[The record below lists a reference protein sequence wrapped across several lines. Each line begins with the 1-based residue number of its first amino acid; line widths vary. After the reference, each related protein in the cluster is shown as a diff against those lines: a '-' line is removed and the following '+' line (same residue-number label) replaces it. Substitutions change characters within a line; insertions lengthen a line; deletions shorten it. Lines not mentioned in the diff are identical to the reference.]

1 MVTILMESTS
11 SFENTN
17 DVPVPLHDLSPK
29 CMLPTVKVRDIN
41 SPQRN
46 SSPKENK
53 EASARRR
60 CFGPYSPFK
69 TYTQPLKQL
78 HNTAVTDATDLTS
91 LTSGNSYDSTVVGC
105 NGESGEVL
113 CSVESKENNLT
124 DEVHFEVERTSC
136 KKKSYSTCRMSIST
150 KTVINN
156 QADSDDDIKVIEP
169 VNSEIID
176 KSIENAE
183 ISDTDVS
190 TNDVEEVST
199 VCYSSSNHDVSVDV
213 GIEQSAAIADK
224 IKNIKCELVD
234 SCDFVSGVTNNSL
247 PNDKPADLTDVST
260 EERDINFLLDQPD
273 VDLRNEPALGKT
285 TDVSD
290 QSEISQS
297 CAETSVNKHI
307 AFISSEQI
315 PLLQNECCD
324 ESNKCNILEQT
335 SCSVLN
341 TVEGNSNATERNSNA
356 VETNSNI
363 TKTNSNATE
372 NKLRE
377 TGRKKHH
384 EIKKTFF
391 TRRRCSIEEKSVFI
405 MERYNV
411 PPVSVVVVDIQL
423 LANFKHQKL
432 LQKANSKF
440 LHEKSKSLQD
450 VKSIRDLKLSDYK
463 PNNRIVNVTTDAS
476 ADSVRETFEQK
487 VARKL
492 AEKRRLLGEPAL
504 VLITEKPLISPKG
517 TESDKKIKVISH
529 SENEIQTLSK
539 PRNIA
544 IERVVQE
551 QNEVVTAPLPEE
563 SPILFTNNGQF
574 QNPNTPMIYV
584 EEPLNE
590 ARQLS
595 NHKVEMIVQTR
606 PRLPDKMGSG
616 KRKKL
621 STQKSLSPNK
631 KTKMSLQFNELT
643 DPIIQK
649 ADVELDE
656 CEAIRTV
663 PLHPRIRMKLQSHCN
678 CVGENCSHLGRASLS
693 PVNSESV
700 SKSPIDT
707 SPTAPTSYTDS
718 VTKPSLLMSTP
729 LPTSDVSTSNCA
741 CNIISCTHVINPSPG
756 RRSAVAFKSLTPKH
770 KVKTP
775 TKFRPT
781 LLQRFSPKS
790 PRSALSRIISDVHDD
805 LKPEIEKVKT
815 KLMDCVDVVSD
826 AMSESQSSSC
836 EEIIYPNIV
845 HISSDD
851 GPILEED
858 EIKKED
864 ELFIPSPIKTES
876 TETDSTVT
884 DFLIDDDENTDFY
897 SSSDFVRRRR
907 RKTSSKKRVESFI
920 VKPSVVAPTLE
931 NSANTTPTNAVRTNR
946 RRPLKTVSKRQ
957 MMKLTKH
964 FNLREF
970 EVRVEKLSEVTVS
983 RLIELCTT
991 LETWNKKELL
1001 LAAGLA
1007 EYDIKRLGLATM
1019 RRDEKNAKYGFRK
1032 FLKRRD
1038 IFQLVSEK
1046 PKTSK
1051 KKHQL
1056 DFLKS
1061 ENRKLREMALIK
1073 EREERKMRDLES
1085 IRRSLLKINAKF
1097 LNQSKFWNY
1106 INQGTIAKPIEI

>member
-1 MVTILMESTS
+1 
-11 SFENTN
+11 
-17 DVPVPLHDLSPK
+17 
-29 CMLPTVKVRDIN
+29 MLPTVKVKDIN

-46 SSPKENK
+46 ASPKKNK
-53 EASARRR
+53 EASSARRH
-60 CFGPYSPFK
+60 CFAPYSPFK
-69 TYTQPLKQL
+69 SYTQPLKQL
-78 HNTAVTDATDLTS
+78 HNTPVTDVTDLTV
-91 LTSGNSYDSTVVGC
+91 LTSGNSCDSTVVSC

-113 CSVESKENNLT
+113 CSVESKENVLT
-124 DEVHFEVERTSC
+124 DEVHFEVERTPC
-136 KKKSYSTCRMSIST
+136 KKKSYFTCRMSIST

-169 VNSEIID
+169 PNSEIIN
-176 KSIENAE
+176 KRIENAE
-183 ISDTDVS
+183 KSDTDIS

-199 VCYSSSNHDVSVDV
+199 VCYSSSSHDVCVDV
-213 GIEQSAAIADK
+213 GVEQPAAIANK
-224 IKNIKCELVD
+224 IKNIKSELVD
-234 SCDFVSGVTNNSL
+234 TCDFVSGVTNNSL
-247 PNDKPADLTDVST
+247 SNDNPTDLTEVST
-260 EERDINFLLDQPD
+260 EKRDIKFLLDQPD
-273 VDLRNEPALGKT
+273 IDQRHEPDLGKT
-285 TDVSD
+285 TEI
-290 QSEISQS
+290 EISQS
-297 CAETSVNKHI
+297 CAKTF
-307 AFISSEQI
+307 ADRDLPFISTEQI
-315 PLLQNECCD
+315 PSQQNECCD
-324 ESNKCNILEQT
+324 ESKKCNILKQT
-335 SCSVLN
+335 SFSVSN
-341 TVEGNSNATERNSNA
+341 AVEGNSNATERNLNT
-356 VETNSNI
+356 VE
-363 TKTNSNATE
+363 TNSNATE
-372 NKLRE
+372 NKSRE

-391 TRRRCSIEEKSVFI
+391 TRRRCNIEEKSVLI

-423 LANFKHQKL
+423 LGNFKHQKL
-432 LQKANSKF
+432 LQKANAKF
-440 LHEKSKSLQD
+440 LHDKSKSLQD
-450 VKSIRDLKLSDYK
+450 VKSIRDLKLSNYK

-504 VLITEKPLISPKG
+504 ILNTEKPVTSPKG

-529 SENEIQTLSK
+529 SENEIQTLTK
-539 PRNIA
+539 PRNVA
-544 IERVVQE
+544 IEPVVQK
-551 QNEVVTAPLPEE
+551 QNEVVTEK
-563 SPILFTNNGQF
+563 SHPILFTTNRQF

-590 ARQLS
+590 ALQLS
-595 NHKVEMIVQTR
+595 NHKVKMIVQTR
-606 PRLPDKMGSG
+606 PRLPDKMGSA

-621 STQKSLSPNK
+621 SPQKSLSPNK
-631 KTKMSLQFNELT
+631 KTKMSLKFNELT

-649 ADVELDE
+649 AGVELDE

-678 CVGENCSHLGRASLS
+678 CVGENCSHLGRANLS
-693 PVNSESV
+693 PVNSEFV
-700 SKSPIDT
+700 SKSPNDT
-707 SPTAPTSYTDS
+707 SPTAPKSFTDP
-718 VTKPSLLMSTP
+718 VTKPSLFMSTP
-729 LPTSDVSTSNCA
+729 LTTSDALTTSDVSTSNCA
-741 CNIISCTHVINPSPG
+741 CNIISCPHVINPSPG
-756 RRSAVAFKSLTPKH
+756 RRSAVVFKSLTPKH

-858 EIKKED
+858 DIKKED
-864 ELFIPSPIKTES
+864 KLFIPSPIKTES
-876 TETDSTVT
+876 IETDSTVI
-884 DFLIDDDENTDFY
+884 DFLIGDDENNDFY

-920 VKPSVVAPTLE
+920 VKPMVAAPTLE
-931 NSANTTPTNAVRTNR
+931 NSANTTPTNAVHNNKRS
-946 RRPLKTVSKRQ
+946 RPLKTVSKRQ
-957 MMKLTKH
+957 MIKLTKH

-970 EVRVEKLSEVTVS
+970 EVRAEKLSEVTVS
-983 RLIELCTT
+983 RLIDLCTT

-1001 LAAGLA
+1001 LAAGLT

-1038 IFQLVSEK
+1038 VFQLVSEK
-1046 PKTSK
+1046 PKNSK

-1061 ENRKLREMALIK
+1061 ENRKLKEMALIK

-1106 INQGTIAKPIEI
+1106 INQGTVAKPIEI